1 MSWLRDKQE
10 KVAAEM
16 AEAEALGSMSD
27 EGNEY
32 CTNNDDCNSELM
44 CNNGFC
50 STCLDDGTGCSM
62 EQICKPV
69 TCGETQAPGP
79 THCFSMNDLDTA
91 CRVKLNDARAVCV
104 IDVMDCE
111 ISMEGSE
118 EDFSNLQITD
128 ESGGNTVFDNP
139 EGNSFFCG

>member
-1 MSWLRDKQE
+1 
-10 KVAAEM
+10 M
-16 AEAEALGSMSD
+16 AEAEAEAAEAEASESMSN

-32 CTNNDDCNSELM
+32 CTNDDDCNSGLM

-62 EQICKPV
+62 EQVCKPV
-69 TCGETQAPGP
+69 TCGEFQAPGP
-79 THCFSMNDLDTA
+79 TQCFSINDLDTA

-104 IDVMDCE
+104 LDVMDCD
-111 ISMEGSE
+111 ILMEESE
-118 EDFSNLQITD
+118 EDP
-128 ESGGNTVFDNP
+128 SGIQSSDSLEGSTTFDNP